1 MKRGLAL
8 SLSALLSGSVFAQ
21 NAPPNKQDGFKI
33 NVQVD
38 QKTVDAAIEKGLKYL
53 EKSDSPDSHVGDS
66 DELKLLTFIH
76 GGIASDNPAYLSL
89 LESCLKAPLEKTYS
103 VALLAMCLEE
113 IDRVKYQQKIAQCG
127 QFLLDNVKPN
137 GGFAYGEPSVY
148 TLDVPTGSPRREVA
162 SGGGKAAP
170 VSPPPDEKVKPKV
183 VNTIKLT
190 KKKEGPEQ
198 RSDNSNAQYAALGM
212 RACHDAGIVFP
223 TSIIERCR
231 KYWLA
236 NQHPGEKGKGGDR
249 PAVASGNAP
258 PPGDPRG
265 WCYSDGQGSDCGHGG
280 PAYSSMTAGAIGA
293 ICIFDYM
300 LGKDWKRDKPVLDGL
315 AWLEKNWS
323 VTENI
328 GPPETARGNT
338 KGWLLYYL
346 YAVERTGMLY
356 DTALIGN
363 KDWYLDGA
371 KVLLNS
377 QKPDGSWDESHF
389 KKPTWDTCFAILF
402 LKRAT
407 RRLTASQS
415 AGPLKK

>member
-1 MKRGLAL
+1 MRGVLLA
-8 SLSALLSGSVFAQ
+8 AFLLTASGVFAQ
-21 NAPPNKQDGFKI
+21 AKPQEAPPVPVAG
-33 NVQVD
+33 VD
-38 QKTVDAAIEKGLKYL
+38 EVKVAQAIEKGIKFLRTAK
-53 EKSDSPDSHVGDS
+53 SPDFHNGYKNS
-66 DELKLLTFIH
+66 DVLILWTFIH
-76 GGIASDNPAYLSL
+76 AKVPHDDPKFKSL
-89 LESCLKAPLEKTYS
+89 LDDCLAEPLEKVYKVS
-103 VALLAMCLEE
+103 LLAMCLEE

-148 TLDVPTGSPRREVA
+148 TLDVPTGSPRKDVA
-162 SGGGKAAP
+162 SGGGKGAAP
-170 VSPPPDEKVKPKV
+170 VSAPPDEKVKPKV

-223 TSIIERCR
+223 ASIVERCR

-236 NQHPGEKGKGGDR
+236 NQHPGEKGKPGDR
-249 PAVASGNAP
+249 PAVASGGAP
-258 PPGDPRG
+258 VGDPRG

-280 PAYSSMTAGAIGA
+280 AAYSSMTAGAIGA
-293 ICIFDYM
+293 VCIFDYM
-300 LGKDWKRDKPVLDGL
+300 LGKDWKKDKPVLDGL

-323 VTENI
+323 VTENV

-363 KDWYLDGA
+363 KDWYLEGA

-377 QKPDGSWDESHF
+377 QKPNGSWDDSHF

-415 AGPLKK
+415 AGPIK